1 MGEQV
6 ERLVFC
12 PILKKEID
20 NHSDCFIIASAAE
33 GDYPKKYLVQEILD
47 VENWQDICNNCKYNL
62 DRQG

>member
-20 NHSDCFIIASAAE
+20 NHSDCFIIASGAE
-33 GDYPKKYLVQEILD
+33 GQLPLDYIPQEVLD
-47 VENWQDICNNCKYNL
+47 VEKWKDICL
-62 DRQG
+62 LLVH